1 MAVISNSFDS
11 GTQGVTITAG
21 NSATSGTAFN
31 AVTGSTGA
39 VAMYDNAHGAIG
51 TMAAQIATG
60 ATSTTSILEWTTAL
74 GTQATIYGRIYMYF
88 TANPAATLRVVQIA
102 NASGTCCDIQVTAS
116 GFVRVRNNGAST
128 VTTTTNPIA
137 LNRWVRLEFMFFL
150 DVAVGQS
157 VVNLYNYGNSTVP
170 TETNTSAPTQTFRG
184 AGTTYRYGTLTAAT
198 NVAAFW
204 LDEPAFSTTGY
215 LGAVGGGDVPP
226 TANAG
231 SDQSVAANA
240 TVQLDGSGSSD
251 SDGTVASYSW
261 RIISNS
267 TGDSV
272 TLSSSTAQSP
282 TFTAPAHSGTVVLG
296 LTVTDNGDV
305 PSTEDA
311 VSITVTDTAPT
322 AEAGPTQAVSINSLV
337 TLAGSGTDP
346 EGGTL
351 TYTWRIISNTGPA
364 VTLSSTSVQS
374 PTFTSPGSA
383 ATITLGLKVTDTG
396 GLQSPEDTTVVYVVP
411 PAAALV
417 RVSGAWVL
425 KTVHVRRSGVW
436 VQGS

>member
-1 MAVISNSFDS
+1 
-11 GTQGVTITAG
+11 
-21 NSATSGTAFN
+21 
-31 AVTGSTGA
+31 
-39 VAMYDNAHGAIG
+39 
-51 TMAAQIATG
+51 
-60 ATSTTSILEWTTAL
+60 
-74 GTQATIYGRIYMYF
+74 
-88 TANPAATLRVVQIA
+88 
-102 NASGTCCDIQVTAS
+102 
-116 GFVRVRNNGAST
+116 
-128 VTTTTNPIA
+128 
-137 LNRWVRLEFMFFL
+137 
-150 DVAVGQS
+150 
-157 VVNLYNYGNSTVP
+157 
-170 TETNTSAPTQTFRG
+170 
-184 AGTTYRYGTLTAAT
+184 
-198 NVAAFW
+198 
-204 LDEPAFSTTGY
+204 
-215 LGAVGGGDVPP
+215 VPP